1 MNYSTLVQAIKD
13 YTQNTETTFVNNID
27 TFIGQAEERIL
38 FSIDLPVFHKNVTGT
53 ITSGNSYLSKP
64 TDFLTAFSLAVVD
77 SGNSYTY
84 LLPKDVS
91 FIREYSP
98 DTDTTGA
105 PKYYAHFNDSSF
117 ILSPKPNASLT
128 TELHYKFKPA
138 QISSSN
144 TTTWLGDNASTALL
158 YGCLVEAY
166 GFMKGEPD
174 ILQLYEGRYNAALQG
189 VQKIGQYDDQRDW
202 YRNGAR
208 ASA

>member
-13 YTQNTETTFVNNID
+13 YTENTETTFVNNID

-38 FSIDLPVFHKNVTGT
+38 YDIDLPVFHKNVTGT

-64 TDFLTAFSLAVVD
+64 TDFLTAYSLAVVD

-138 QISSSN
+138 QLSSSN

-166 GFMKGEPD
+166 TFMKGEAD
-174 ILQLYEGRYNAALQG
+174 MLQLYEGRYVNALKG

>member
-13 YTQNTETTFVNNID
+13 YTENTETTFVNNID

-64 TDFLTAFSLAVVD
+64 TDFLAAFSLAAVD

-117 ILSPKPNASLT
+117 ILSPTPNASLT